1 MKHFDTSDE
10 AYRAGYG
17 VRLYDISNDRILI
30 KYRENRYIFDRS
42 THPQVVQEL
51 EASEVEA
58 SLGGSKGVR
67 IYPMTKVKEL
77 ARRLASPTR

>member
-17 VRLYDISNDRILI
+17 VRLYDISNDRITIQYLE
-30 KYRENRYIFDRS
+30 KRYLFDEPVDVR
-42 THPQVVQEL
+42 EL
-51 EASEVEA
+51 ELAAVEIR
-58 SLGGSKGVR
+58 LGDTEGVR

-77 ARRLASPTR
+77 AERAA